1 MRARLPF
8 ADRLIARIRDRRGV
22 ALIEFA
28 LSLPILLTLALLGI
42 ETAHYALAMMRVN
55 EIATSVADNVARVRD
70 SISEVDVNEALLSA
84 DLIGEGIDFSKR
96 GRVVV
101 SSVSPNGQ
109 SGSKAG
115 QWIRWQR
122 CTGALNIPE
131 SRPQYGLEDKGKTDG
146 TLAYMGASN
155 RRITASSAVNMIFV
169 EVTYQYQPVVGS
181 NIIGTP
187 IIRSEASYSVRER
200 NSEDLQPS
208 ASVSPKKCNQ
218 YSAT

>member
-1 MRARLPF
+1 MRARLK
-8 ADRLIARIRDRRGV
+8 AACHRITLIRDRGGV

-42 ETAHYALAMMRVN
+42 ETAHYAIAMMRVN
-55 EIATSVADNVARVRD
+55 QIATSVADNVARVRD

-84 DLIGEGIDFSKR
+84 DLIGQGIDFGSR

-101 SSVSPNGQ
+101 SSVSPNGL

-122 CTGALNIPE
+122 CTGALNIAE
-131 SRPQYGLEDKGKTDG
+131 AKPQYGLEGKGKTDG
-146 TLAYMGASN
+146 TLGYMGAST
-155 RRITASSAVNMIFV
+155 RRITASSAVDMIFV

-181 NIIGTP
+181 NIIGSP

-200 NSEDLQPS
+200 NIEDLQPS
-208 ASVSPKKCNQ
+208 ASAPSKTCDK
-218 YSAT
+218 YSAI